1 MDENRSLTN
10 HRSPFSAV
18 SLCLLSALTMSYGW
32 GFRGEYG
39 HEAGAM
45 VASALMAIA
54 LCLAS
59 GRPDWHKRC
68 AVAGFFGAV
77 GWAFGGQFS
86 YMEHSVFYAHSDS
99 FPDVL
104 YSYGV
109 LFLLGGIW
117 AGIGG
122 AILILSLTEK
132 RSYLEKFIGPIVAVY
147 VVWILVGWFFR
158 LSPDWVA
165 RWMSPEFHQNYV
177 ESLRGFQKVM
187 GTAKVDWM
195 TAFTALIT
203 AAVYWAFSPGK
214 REACRLIMLIAAGWL
229 VSAAFFMLLIGFPLA
244 PPHRGENWAGTL
256 GIFFAMFGYLTWRKH
271 RAGRLFMSYCTLA
284 GGFGFTLANFIR
296 IPFTASWGPIADSI
310 SLRLIGGWKTTEQG
324 FGLLMGLGIAF
335 GILRLLKG
343 HLPPPQEDTNER
355 KLNELSTLGLLVP
368 ILWFN
373 LHKNVDRW
381 TERHDLISHDL
392 LFGFSATAWYDLIF
406 TLLCGLVIYA
416 VLRNRRSPL
425 ALIPATDFGKGQI
438 LYLFYLI
445 VTLVAAFM
453 LNLAEMKELMRIWVE
468 CTFWITCVLC
478 AWLVLRMG
486 VGVCPPAFQD
496 MPSQPAAVTDKAWRL
511 GVFHWIVWICVPI
524 IMILLTWATL
534 YFESGPI
541 SRGRLRFGPNAY
553 WRTFQNAPGA
563 PSESPSEIV
572 KSNAAPASIAGLE
585 ERTFADIVFVHIPA
599 GSFMM
604 GTEIFD
610 QHEKPSHRVQIS
622 KGFWISKTEIT
633 NKQWQEEMG
642 TPPSPL
648 KGDDMPVVHVSWM
661 DCQEFVDRMSRRGV
675 GKFRLPTE
683 AEWEYACQAGTGS
696 DFSFGDSLS
705 KEQANFE
712 SSQPVE
718 VGKFPPNAW
727 GLCDMHGNVME
738 WCWDWYDAEY
748 YGSSPTVDPQGPPS
762 GTLRVVRGGAWNSN
776 TGECRTAYRAAY
788 RPDTRAENLGFR
800 LCREE

>member
-10 HRSPFSAV
+10 CRLAFSPFA
-18 SLCLLSALTMSYGW
+18 LCLLSALTMSYGW

-45 VASALMAIA
+45 VAAALMAIA

-59 GRPDWHKRC
+59 GRPDWYKRC
-68 AVAGFFGAV
+68 AVVGFFSAV

-122 AILILSLTEK
+122 SILILSLTEK
-132 RSYLEKFIGPIVAVY
+132 RSRLEKFIGPIVVVY
-147 VVWILVGWFFR
+147 VVWILVEWFFR
-158 LSPDWVA
+158 FSPDWVA
-165 RWMSPEFHQNYV
+165 RWMSPEFHRNYA

-195 TAFTALIT
+195 TASTALIT
-203 AAVYWAFSPGK
+203 AALYWVFSPGK
-214 REACRLIMLIAAGWL
+214 REACRLIMLISAGWL
-229 VSAAFFMLLIGFPLA
+229 ISAAFFMLLIGLPLA

-256 GIFFAMFGYLTWRKH
+256 GVFFTMFGYLTWRKH

-296 IPFTASWGPIADSI
+296 IPFTAAWGPIANSV
-310 SLRLIGGWKTTEQG
+310 SLKLLGGWKTTEQG
-324 FGLLMGLGIAF
+324 FGLLMGLGVAF
-335 GILRLLKG
+335 GILRLLRG
-343 HLPPPQEDTNER
+343 RLPPPEEDTDER

-373 LHKNVDRW
+373 LHKNIDRW
-381 TERHDLISHDL
+381 IENQDIISHDL
-392 LFGFSATAWYDLIF
+392 LFGFSARAWYDLIF
-406 TLLCGLVIYA
+406 ILLCALVIYA
-416 VLRNRRSPL
+416 VFRNRRSPL
-425 ALIPATDFGKGQI
+425 AFIPATDFGTGQL
-438 LYLFYLI
+438 LYLFYLT
-445 VTLVAAFM
+445 VTLVGAFM
-453 LNLAEMKELMRIWVE
+453 LNFVEMKYLMRVWVE

-478 AWLVLRMG
+478 AWLVVRMG
-486 VGVCPPAFQD
+486 AGVSPPTFPD
-496 MPSQPAAVTDKAWRL
+496 MPSGPVAVTDRSWKL
-511 GVFHWIVWICVPI
+511 GVLHWIVWIAVPI
-524 IMILLTWATL
+524 IMLLLTEATL
-534 YFESGPI
+534 YFENGPI

-563 PSESPSEIV
+563 PSESPSETV
-572 KSNAAPASIAGLE
+572 KPKPTPTMSEVLE
-585 ERTFADIVFVHIPA
+585 EKTFAGIVFVHIPP
-599 GSFMM
+599 GTFVM

-610 QHEKPSHRVQIS
+610 QHEKPAHRVRIS
-622 KGFWISKTEIT
+622 NGFWIGKTEIT

-642 TPPSPL
+642 APPSPR
-648 KGDDMPVVHVSWM
+648 KEDNMPVVNVSWI

-675 GKFRLPTE
+675 GTFRLPTE
-683 AEWEYACQAGTGS
+683 AEWEYACRAGTDS
-696 DFSFGDSLS
+696 DFSFGDSLTGD
-705 KEQANFE
+705 QANFE

-718 VGKFPPNAW
+718 VGQYPPNAW

-738 WCWDWYDAEY
+738 WCWDWYDPEY
-748 YGSSPTVDPQGPPS
+748 YGRSPTIDPQGPAN
-762 GTLRVVRGGAWNSN
+762 GALRVARGGAWNSKG
-776 TGECRTAYRAAY
+776 GECRSAYRAAY
-788 RPDTRAENLGFR
+788 PPDTRADNLGLR
-800 LCREE
+800 LCRDE